1 MHIEAQRLTR
11 MALLL
16 AIVIVLGLIPAI
28 PIGIIPVPLTVQN
41 IGILLIGLLLSPF
54 EAFLT
59 TGVFL
64 LLALIG
70 LPILTGL
77 RGGMAVFIGPTGGY
91 LLGYWIGAVL
101 LAWWSKKH
109 RHEWFLLFAKIAIVA
124 VLIIDLFGS
133 MGFAVNMHIP
143 LIRVVA
149 LNSLLIPGDILKAIL
164 VATIAY
170 KLK

>member
-1 MHIEAQRLTR
+1 MHIEVQRLTR

-64 LLALIG
+64 LLALMTTHFDWTSGWGGRFYRTYWRIS
-70 LPILTGL
+70 PRILDWG
-77 RGGMAVFIGPTGGY
+77 RFIS
-91 LLGYWIGAVL
+91 L
-101 LAWWSKKH
+101 
-109 RHEWFLLFAKIAIVA
+109 
-124 VLIIDLFGS
+124 
-133 MGFAVNMHIP
+133 
-143 LIRVVA
+143 VVEEA
-149 LNSLLIPGDILKAIL
+149 SP
-164 VATIAY
+164 
-170 KLK
+170 

>member
-1 MHIEAQRLTR
+1 MHIEVQRLTR

-91 LLGYWIGAVL
+91 LLGL
-101 LAWWSKKH
+101 LDWG
-109 RHEWFLLFAKIAIVA
+109 RFI
-124 VLIIDLFGS
+124 
-133 MGFAVNMHIP
+133 
-143 LIRVVA
+143 
-149 LNSLLIPGDILKAIL
+149 SLMVEEASP
-164 VATIAY
+164 
-170 KLK
+170 

>member
-1 MHIEAQRLTR
+1 MHIEVQRLTR

-101 LAWWSKKH
+101 LAWWSKKY

-143 LIRVVA
+143 LIRAVA

>member
-1 MHIEAQRLTR
+1 

-77 RGGMAVFIGPTGGY
+77 RVGWPFLSD
-91 LLGYWIGAVL
+91 LL
-101 LAWWSKKH
+101 
-109 RHEWFLLFAKIAIVA
+109 E
-124 VLIIDLFGS
+124 
-133 MGFAVNMHIP
+133 
-143 LIRVVA
+143 
-149 LNSLLIPGDILKAIL
+149 DIS
-164 VATIAY
+164 
-170 KLK
+170 

>member
-1 MHIEAQRLTR
+1 MQIKAQRLTR

-41 IGILLIGLLLSPF
+41 IGILLIGLMLTPF

-59 TGVFL
+59 TGLFL

-77 RGGMAVFIGPTGGY
+77 RGGVAVFIGPTGGY
-91 LLGYWIGAVL
+91 LLGYWVGAVL
-101 LAWWSKKH
+101 LAWWSQKQ
-109 RHEWFLLFAKIAIVA
+109 RNEWFMLFAKIAIVA

-133 MGFAVNMHIP
+133 VGFAVNTHIP
-143 LIRVVA
+143 IIKAFA
-149 LNSLLIPGDILKAIL
+149 LNAILIPGDIIKAAL
-164 VATIAY
+164 IAVIAR
-170 KLK
+170 KFK